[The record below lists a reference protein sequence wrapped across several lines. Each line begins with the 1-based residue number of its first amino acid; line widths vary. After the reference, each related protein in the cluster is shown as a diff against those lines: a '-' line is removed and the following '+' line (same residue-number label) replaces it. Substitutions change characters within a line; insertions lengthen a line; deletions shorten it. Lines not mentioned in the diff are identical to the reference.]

1 MKRKTLFHKF
11 SRKLVVII
19 LAGALLLSGCASS
32 GKTTAGDESTSVV
45 VGAETQVEV
54 STYQSSSGS
63 SEVTSFDVSDMFSN
77 RDLKGEYSE
86 KDCVLITLNG
96 TEASCES
103 SAVSMED
110 GVIVIKEEGSYLLR
124 GSFEGSIRV
133 EAPEDAKVQ
142 LVLDNA
148 NIKTEGTAAIYG
160 KTADKIFITLAEG
173 SSNEITNVGEFQAI
187 DENNVD
193 GAIFSKCDVTLNGTG
208 TLTVSSEKGHGI
220 ASKDDVKITGG
231 TYVITAGR
239 HGISGKDSIRIAE
252 GNVTLTS
259 TEDGLHSGNDED
271 ADKGYVYVAGGTITI
286 SAGDDGIHGETKVVI
301 AGGTITIQKSYEGI
315 EAAIIEIAG
324 GEINV
329 VASDDGLNVTDG
341 SGTESFG
348 PGGFGQ
354 KSADAT
360 SSDVYILISGGLT
373 YVDAKGDGIDANGA
387 FYVKGGDVYV
397 NGPENNGNGAID
409 YDSKAE
415 ITGGNLIAVGATG
428 MAMNFSS
435 ATQGCALITTSSTHK
450 AGEVIQLTDSSG
462 NVLLSLTSARSF
474 ASVVVSS
481 PLMKQGETYTL
492 TIGSETQSFT
502 LDQLIYGQSNG
513 FGGFGGGQMPGGQG
527 GRGQR
532 PDGQGGEGQRPDGKQ
547 RPEGFDGN
555 FEGMPEMPEGFDGNF
570 EGMPEMPEG
579 FDGNFE
585 GMPEMPEGFDGNFEG
600 MPQAPGGFNGRPGGN
615 SQSSSS
621 NDET

>member
-1 MKRKTLFHKF
+1 MKRKTLFHRF
-11 SRKLVVII
+11 SRKLAVII
-19 LAGALLLSGCASS
+19 LAGALLLGGCASS
-32 GKTTAGDESTSVV
+32 GKTAAGDESTSVV
-45 VGAETQVEV
+45 VGAETQVQV

-63 SEVTSFDVSDMFSN
+63 SEVATLDVSDMFSN

-103 SAVSMED
+103 SAVSVED

-133 EAPEDAKVQ
+133 EAPEDAKVL

-148 NIKTEGTAAIYG
+148 SIKTEGTAAIYG

-208 TLTVSSEKGHGI
+208 TLTISSEKGHGI
-220 ASKDDVKITGG
+220 ASKDDLKVTGG

-239 HGISGKDSIRIAE
+239 HGMSGKDSIRIAE
-252 GNVTLTS
+252 GNLTVTS
-259 TEDGLHSGNDED
+259 AEDGLHSGNDED
-271 ADKGYVYVAGGTITI
+271 ADKGYIYVAGGTIAI
-286 SAGDDGIHGETKVVI
+286 SAGDDGIHGETRVVI
-301 AGGTITIQKSYEGI
+301 AGGTIAIQKSYEGI

-324 GEINV
+324 GKINV

-341 SGTESFG
+341 SGAESFG
-348 PGGFGQ
+348 PRGFGQ
-354 KSADAT
+354 KNVEGIANEASA

-387 FYVKGGDVYV
+387 LYIKGGDVYV

-428 MAMNFSS
+428 MAMNFNS

-450 AGEVIQLTDSSG
+450 AGEVIQLTDSNG

-492 TIGSETQSFT
+492 TIGSEPQSFT

-513 FGGFGGGQMPGGQG
+513 SGGFGGGQMPGGQG
-527 GRGQR
+527 GLGGKGQR
-532 PDGQGGEGQRPDGKQ
+532 PDGQGGEGKRRDGKEF
-547 RPEGFDGN
+547 PEGFDGS
-555 FEGMPEMPEGFDGNF
+555 FEGMPEMPEGQD
-570 EGMPEMPEG
+570 
-579 FDGNFE
+579 
-585 GMPEMPEGFDGNFEG
+585 
-600 MPQAPGGFNGRPGGN
+600 GRPGRNFQG
-615 SQSSSS
+615 SGPD
-621 NDET
+621 DET